1 MAVIAGRLSTGVD
14 DLDELLTGLIPGD
27 NIVWATGDIALVNR
41 LEEAFLDE
49 AGRQRVP
56 RAYVTTSAEP
66 AALRSRFGPDLL
78 VLDARPGGDHA
89 KPGLLEHVL
98 LQQAKEAAP
107 ACVVFDGLDAFARR
121 WGRPAALSFFT
132 RVCPALFDLAAI
144 AYWRL
149 PRREL
154 GDAFVDGVAK
164 VTQCVLEVGRDHIRV
179 LKAEG
184 RGASVQGQ
192 LLRLGVEDD
201 VIRLRNERALGRL
214 ARGLER
220 IRRERNLSQAELAAL
235 AGVTPS
241 AISQAEAGRR
251 GLSLDT
257 LVALA
262 ERLGTGVDDLL
273 VSDSPSGYVLA
284 RRDRTGA
291 SPPHTALLDD
301 PNAGLR
307 AYLVRLGAEE
317 EGTPPLAHKGPEM
330 VLVSS
335 GLVQVRVGSETPVM
349 RAGDALLATAFAI
362 SGWRNLMSEPARL
375 FWILRD

>member
-1 MAVIAGRLSTGVD
+1 MVTAAGRVSTGVD

-27 NIVWATGDIALVNR
+27 NIVWATSDVALVDR
-41 LEEAFLDE
+41 IEGAFLDE
-49 AGRQRVP
+49 AQRRGLP
-56 RAYVTTSAEP
+56 RAYVTTAAEP
-66 AALRSRFGPDLL
+66 AALHERFGPDVT

-89 KPGLLEHVL
+89 KPGLLEHEL
-98 LQQAKEAAP
+98 LRRARGTAP
-107 ACVVFDGLDAFARR
+107 ACVVFDGLDGLARR
-121 WGRPAALSFFT
+121 WGRPGALAFFS

-144 AYWRL
+144 AYWRA

-154 GDAFVDGVAK
+154 GDSFLDAVAK
-164 VTQCVLEVGRDHIRV
+164 VTQCVLEIGRDHIRV
-179 LKAEG
+179 VKAEG
-184 RGASVQGQ
+184 RVASVQGQ

-201 VIRLRNERALGRL
+201 VIRLRTERALGRL

-220 IRRERNLSQAELAAL
+220 VRQERNLSQAELAVL

-301 PNAGLR
+301 PAAGLR

-317 EGTPPLAHKGPEM
+317 EGRPPLAHKGAEM

-335 GLVQVRVGSETPVM
+335 GLVQVRIGPETPVM
-349 RAGDALLATAFAI
+349 RAGDALLATAFTI

>member
-1 MAVIAGRLSTGVD
+1 MVTAAGRVSTGVD

-27 NIVWATGDIALVNR
+27 NIVWATSDVALVDR
-41 LEEAFLDE
+41 IEGAFLDE
-49 AGRQRVP
+49 AQRRGLP
-56 RAYVTTSAEP
+56 RAYVTTAAEP
-66 AALRSRFGPDLL
+66 AALHERFGLDVT
-78 VLDARPGGDHA
+78 VLDARPGGDQA
-89 KPGLLEHVL
+89 KPGLLEHEL
-98 LQQAKEAAP
+98 LRRARATAP
-107 ACVVFDGLDAFARR
+107 ACVVFDGLDGLARR
-121 WGRPAALSFFT
+121 WGRPGALAFFS

-144 AYWRL
+144 AYWRA

-154 GDAFVDGVAK
+154 GDSFLDAVAK
-164 VTQCVLEVGRDHIRV
+164 VTQCVLEIGRDHIRV
-179 LKAEG
+179 VKAEG
-184 RGASVQGQ
+184 RVASVQGQ

-201 VIRLRNERALGRL
+201 VIRLRTERALGRL

-220 IRRERNLSQAELAAL
+220 VRQERNLSQAELAVL

-257 LVALA
+257 LVTLA

-301 PNAGLR
+301 PGAGLR

-317 EGTPPLAHKGPEM
+317 EGTPPLTHKGAEM
-330 VLVSS
+330 VLISS
-335 GLVQVRVGSETPVM
+335 GLVQVRIGPETPVM
-349 RAGDALLATAFAI
+349 RAGDALLATAFTI

>member
-1 MAVIAGRLSTGVD
+1 MVTTAGRLSTGVA
-14 DLDELLTGLIPGD
+14 DLDELLSGLIHGD
-27 NIVWATGDIALVNR
+27 NIVWATSDVALVNR

-49 AGRQRVP
+49 AGRQGLP
-56 RAYVTTSAEP
+56 RTYVTTSAEP
-66 AALRSRFGPDLL
+66 AALQERFGPDLA

-89 KPGLLEHVL
+89 KPGLLEHLVL
-98 LQQAKEAAP
+98 QRAREAAP
-107 ACVVFDGLDAFARR
+107 ACLVFDGLDSFARR
-121 WGRPAALSFFT
+121 WTRPGALAFFT

-144 AYWRL
+144 AYWRA

-154 GDAFVDGVAK
+154 GESFLDAVGK
-164 VTQCVLEVGRDHIRV
+164 VTQCVLEVGREHVRV
-179 LKAEG
+179 VKAEG

-192 LLRLGVEDD
+192 LLRLGVEED
-201 VIRLRNERALGRL
+201 VIRLRNQRALGRL

-220 IRRERNLSQAELAAL
+220 IRQERNLSQAELAEL

-273 VSDSPSGYVLA
+273 VSHDPSGYVLA

-291 SPPHTALLDD
+291 APPYTTLLDD
-301 PNAGLR
+301 PHAGLR
-307 AYLVRLGAEE
+307 AYLVRLAGEE
-317 EGTPPLAHKGPEM
+317 EGTPPLAHKGVEM

-335 GLVQVRVGSETPVM
+335 GLVQVHIGSETPVM
-349 RAGDALLATAFAI
+349 RAGDALLATAFAV
-362 SGWRNLMSEPARL
+362 SGWRNLMTEPARL

>member
-1 MAVIAGRLSTGVD
+1 VTATAGRLSTGVD

-27 NIVWATGDIALVNR
+27 NIVWATSDVALVNG

-49 AGRQRVP
+49 AGRR
-56 RAYVTTSAEP
+56 RLSRTYVTTSAEP
-66 AALRSRFGPDLL
+66 AALHDRFGPDLV

-98 LQQAKEAAP
+98 LQRAKETAP
-107 ACVVFDGLDAFARR
+107 ACLVFDGLDSFARR

-144 AYWRL
+144 AYWRI
-149 PRREL
+149 PRREV
-154 GDAFVDGVAK
+154 GDAFVEGVAK
-164 VTQCVLEVGRDHIRV
+164 VTQCVLEIGRDHVRV
-179 LKAEG
+179 VKAEG

-220 IRRERNLSQAELAAL
+220 IRHERNLSQAELARL

-257 LVALA
+257 LVVLA

-307 AYLVRLGAEE
+307 AYLIRLGAEE
-317 EGTPPLAHKGPEM
+317 EGTPPLAHKGVEM

-335 GLVQVRVGSETPVM
+335 GLVQVAIGSETPVM
-349 RAGDALLATAFAI
+349 RAGDALLATAFAV
-362 SGWRNLMSEPARL
+362 SGWRNLMTEPARL

>member
-1 MAVIAGRLSTGVD
+1 MAATSGRLSTGVD

-27 NIVWATGDIALVNR
+27 NIVWATNDVSLANR
-41 LEEAFLDE
+41 LEAAFLDE
-49 AGRQRVP
+49 SGRKGLP
-56 RAYVTTSAEP
+56 RSYVTTAEEP
-66 AALRSRFGPDLL
+66 AALHERFGRDLT

-89 KPGLLEHVL
+89 QPGLLEHLL
-98 LQQAKEAAP
+98 LQRAKEAAP
-107 ACVVFDGLDAFARR
+107 ACVVVDGLDRFAHR
-121 WGRPAALSFFT
+121 WGRPAALSFFS

-144 AYWRL
+144 AYWRA

-154 GDAFVDGVAK
+154 GDSFLEGVTK
-164 VTQCVLEVGRDHIRV
+164 VTQCVLEVGRDQIRV

-184 RGASVQGQ
+184 RGASVRGQ
-192 LLRLGVEDD
+192 LLRLGVEGD

-220 IRRERNLSQAELAAL
+220 IRRERNLTQAELAGL
-235 AGVTPS
+235 AGVSPS

-257 LVALA
+257 LVGLA

-273 VSDSPSGYVLA
+273 VSDSPPGYVLA

-291 SPPHTALLDD
+291 GPAYTALLDD

-307 AYLVRLGAEE
+307 AYLVRLGSEE
-317 EGTPPLAHKGPEM
+317 DGTPPLAHKGAEM
-330 VLVSS
+330 VLISS

-349 RAGDALLATAFAI
+349 RAGDALLATAFAV
-362 SGWRNLMSEPARL
+362 SGWRNLVTEPARL